1 MTHSRFARVLTALAV
16 ALVAGPITLG
26 AQSTE
31 RSTQRSTER
40 STERSIERLAE
51 NIAAAA
57 ERLAAHV
64 ERNAA
69 LLANRLEH
77 EFNKKGS
84 RWERDQERRRRQDD
98 RDRVRDRED
107 GIDWQDARSTLDT
120 TITFSTNGTIEL
132 TNISGEIIVTGW
144 NRREARI
151 KAVSER
157 GRLEYELSSS
167 RITMDVQSAR
177 SNRGEGY
184 RGETRYE
191 LSVPRGVRVIAHSTS
206 GDVIVRGT
214 GGDVEANSTS
224 GDVTVDDASGRIE
237 ISSVSGDVQ
246 AGRLKGNVEANS
258 VSGSVEV
265 TDVEGGVHV
274 GTTSGD
280 ISLVGVRSRDI
291 EASTT
296 SGDIEFEGVVEGDG
310 RYEFHSHSGNITLTI
325 PAASNAKFAVE
336 TFNGEMDSAFP
347 LTLQPTD
354 RTNRRPR
361 RFEFNVGSG
370 GARIIAE
377 TFSGDLEIRKR

>member
-1 MTHSRFARVLTALAV
+1 MTSSLFARVLTALAV
-16 ALVAGPITLG
+16 AVLAGPVALG
-26 AQSTE
+26 AQ
-31 RSTQRSTER
+31 

-51 NIAAAA
+51 NIATAA

-64 ERNAA
+64 ERNAT
-69 LLANRLEH
+69 LLANRLER
-77 EFNKKGS
+77 EFSKKGS
-84 RWERDQERRRRQDD
+84 RWERDEERRRRHDD
-98 RDRVRDRED
+98 RNRDRED
-107 GIDWQDARSTLDT
+107 GTDWQDARSTLDT
-120 TITFSTNGTIEL
+120 TITFSATGTIEL

-144 NRREARI
+144 DRREARI

-177 SNRGEGY
+177 SNRGESY

-224 GDVTVDDASGRIE
+224 GDVTIDDASGRID

-265 TDVEGGVHV
+265 SDVEGDVHV

-296 SGDIEFEGVVEGDG
+296 SGEIEYEGAVEGDG
-310 RYEFHSHSGNITLTI
+310 RYEFHSHSGNIVLTI

-336 TFNGEMDSAFP
+336 TFNGAMDSAFP

>member
-1 MTHSRFARVLTALAV
+1 MTHSLFARVLTALAV
-16 ALVAGPITLG
+16 ALVAGPIALG

-31 RSTQRSTER
+31 RSTQRA
-40 STERSIERLAE
+40 TERSIERLAE
-51 NIAAAA
+51 NIVAAA

-84 RWERDQERRRRQDD
+84 RWERDEERRRRQDD
-98 RDRVRDRED
+98 RDRARDRQD
-107 GIDWQDARSTLDT
+107 GTDWQDARSTLDT

-132 TNISGEIIVTGW
+132 TNFSGEIIVTGW
-144 NRREARI
+144 DRREARI

-224 GDVTVDDASGRIE
+224 GDVTIDDASGRIE

-265 TDVEGGVHV
+265 SDVEGGVHV

-361 RFEFNVGSG
+361 RFQFNVGSG

>member
-1 MTHSRFARVLTALAV
+1 MTHSLFARVLTALAV
-16 ALVAGPITLG
+16 ALVAGPIALG

-40 STERSIERLAE
+40 ATERSIERLAE
-51 NIAAAA
+51 NIVAAA

-84 RWERDQERRRRQDD
+84 RWERDQERRQRQDD

-132 TNISGEIIVTGW
+132 TNFSGEIIVTGW
-144 NRREARI
+144 DRREARI

-177 SNRGEGY
+177 SNRGDGY

-191 LSVPRGVRVIAHSTS
+191 LSVPRGVRVIAHSAS

-224 GDVTVDDASGRIE
+224 GDVTIDDASGRIE
-237 ISSVSGDVQ
+237 IGSVSGDVQ

-258 VSGSVEV
+258 VSGTLEV
-265 TDVEGGVHV
+265 SDVEGGVHV

-361 RFEFNVGSG
+361 RFQFNVGSG

>member
-1 MTHSRFARVLTALAV
+1 MTRSFFPRVLTALAV
-16 ALVAGPITLG
+16 ALVAGPVALG

-31 RSTQRSTER
+31 RSTERATER

-51 NIAAAA
+51 SIAAAA

-84 RWERDQERRRRQDD
+84 RWERDEERRRRQDD
-98 RDRVRDRED
+98 RDRGN

-120 TITFSTNGTIEL
+120 TITFATNGTIEL

-144 NRREARI
+144 DRREARI

-224 GDVTVDDASGRIE
+224 GDVTIDDASGRIE

-265 TDVEGGVHV
+265 SDVEGGVHV

-280 ISLVGVRSRDI
+280 ISLMGVRSRDI

-296 SGDIEFEGVVEGDG
+296 SGEIEFEGAVEGDG
-310 RYEFHSHSGNITLTI
+310 RYEFHSHSGNIVLTI

-336 TFNGEMDSAFP
+336 TFNGAMDSAFP

>member
-1 MTHSRFARVLTALAV
+1 MTHSLFARVLTALAV
-16 ALVAGPITLG
+16 ALVAGPVALR

-31 RSTQRSTER
+31 RSTER
-40 STERSIERLAE
+40 ATERSIERLAE

-64 ERNAA
+64 ERNAT

-84 RWERDQERRRRQDD
+84 RWERDEDRRRRQDD
-98 RDRVRDRED
+98 RVRDREE

-120 TITFSTNGTIEL
+120 TITFSTNGTIDL
-132 TNISGEIIVTGW
+132 TNISGDIIVTGW
-144 NRREARI
+144 DRREARI

-224 GDVTVDDASGRIE
+224 GDDTVDDASGRIE

-265 TDVEGGVHV
+265 SDVEGGVHV

-310 RYEFHSHSGNITLTI
+310 RYEFHSHSGDITLTI

-361 RFEFNVGSG
+361 RFQFNVGSG

>member
-1 MTHSRFARVLTALAV
+1 MTHSLFARVLTALAV
-16 ALVAGPITLG
+16 ALVAGPIALG

-31 RSTQRSTER
+31 RSTQRA
-40 STERSIERLAE
+40 TERSIERLAE
-51 NIAAAA
+51 NIVAAA

-84 RWERDQERRRRQDD
+84 RWERDEERRRRQDD
-98 RDRVRDRED
+98 RDRARDRQD
-107 GIDWQDARSTLDT
+107 GTDWQDARSTLDT

-132 TNISGEIIVTGW
+132 TNFSGEIIVTGW
-144 NRREARI
+144 DRREARI

-237 ISSVSGDVQ
+237 IGSVSGDVQ

-265 TDVEGGVHV
+265 SDVEGGVHV

-361 RFEFNVGSG
+361 RFQFNVGSG